1 MVWPEFLQVPQY
13 GPVDWMFVLVSI
25 GFAAMLAWGDLRPM
39 LPTVLRRIAF
49 AQVRFGRISNRIL
62 VIWVSVSVLLT
73 LLAVLYHWL
82 GGDFLGLRMVQ
93 ETEGVSYLL
102 AMGINVVLSFLLG
115 VALWLLGQWAAGDAK
130 MFAALSVGLPL
141 SAYANNY
148 ISWFPSFVLLFN
160 TFVAMFAFLVVELV
174 SRVSKSVAASR
185 GQVVW
190 EGIRS
195 VARKINE
202 NKLYA
207 LKIVVMFVAMF
218 MVMRILRS
226 FANEGIIRLVDIN
239 RTILFVVLF
248 VLFHPLTKFAHNKW
262 VMAGSLA
269 VIGAYL
275 VYAFVFDP
283 TGQAKRELVD
293 IGVFPLSIIA
303 FRFAYD
309 AYLRATDEDEIR
321 WSELRQ
327 GMLLSPSTVIA
338 FQERKEFLKQLGDL
352 APDGL
357 DAAQVQAFKEWFE
370 NNDPEG
376 TLRVAR
382 SIPFGPALF
391 VGALM
396 TVWLQGLIFV
406 Y

>member
-1 MVWPEFLQVPQY
+1 MVFPEFLHVPDY
-13 GPVDWMFVLVSI
+13 GPVDWVFILVSI
-25 GFAAMLAWGDLRPM
+25 GFAATLAWGDLRPM
-39 LPTVLRRIAF
+39 LPTVLRRITF
-49 AQVRFGRISNRIL
+49 ARVRFGRISNRIL
-62 VIWVSVSVLLT
+62 LAWVSVSVLLM
-73 LLAVLYHWL
+73 LSAVVYHWL

-93 ETEGVSYLL
+93 ETERISYLL
-102 AMGINVVLSFLLG
+102 AVGVNVVLAFVLG
-115 VALWLLGQWAAGDAK
+115 VSLWLLGQWAAGDAK
-130 MFAALSVGLPL
+130 MFAALSLGLPL
-141 SAYANNY
+141 AAYANNY

-160 TFVAMFAFLVVELV
+160 TFVAMFAFLAVELL
-174 SRVSKSVAASR
+174 SRLSKSMVSSR
-185 GQVVW
+185 GQVLS

-202 NKLYA
+202 NKLHA
-207 LKIVVMFVAMF
+207 LKIVVMFIAMF

-226 FANEGIIRLVDIN
+226 FANEGLLQIMEIN
-239 RTILFVVLF
+239 RTILFVILF

-269 VIGAYL
+269 IIAAYL
-275 VYAFVFDP
+275 VYAFGFDP
-283 TGQAKRELVD
+283 TGHAKRELVN
-293 IGVFPLSIIA
+293 IGVFPMSIIA

-327 GMLLSPSTVIA
+327 GMLLSPSTVTA
-338 FQERKEFLKQLGDL
+338 FQERKEFLTQLGEL

-357 DAAQVQAFKEWFE
+357 DAAQVQAFREWFE